1 MNGAPIPSRL
11 YDLLDGVLSPEAEAA
26 VRAEMDGNPDLAGQ
40 FARAEALDAF
50 LSEPLDVEPPDGL
63 YLDILDAVRT
73 DSSRRFSLLRLPAWA
88 ENALVL
94 GGAAGVAGV
103 LATLRLAGAGWAA
116 PWIGRLTVGAA
127 EAVEVAKTA
136 AVDTQGSVRHM
147 DWALR
152 LVETLTQ
159 AGWKVLGS
167 SADLLAVC
175 AVVSLLLGAT
185 AAWMLRPQ
193 ARLARVKGGSGHAHL
208 LA

>member
-11 YDLLDGVLSPEAEAA
+11 HDLLDGALSPAAEAA
-26 VRAEMDGNPDLAGQ
+26 LRAELESDRDLARQ
-40 FARAEALDAF
+40 LARAEALHAL
-50 LSEPLDVEPPDGL
+50 LSEPLDVDPPPGL
-63 YLDILDAVRT
+63 TVSILAAVRG
-73 DSSRRFSLLRLPAWA
+73 DSARRFSLLRLPGWA

-103 LATLRLAGAGWAA
+103 LALVKTLGAGWAA

-136 AVDTQGSVRHM
+136 AVGTQGSVRHM

-152 LVETLTQ
+152 LVETLSG
-159 AGWKVLGS
+159 AGWKALGS
-167 SADLLAVC
+167 SADLLMVC
-175 AVVSLLLGAT
+175 AVVSLVLTTT
-185 AAWMLRPQ
+185 AAWMLWPQ